1 MELELYSDL
10 SDSINYIVFFF
21 FMPFVIFQD
30 DSTLLFLSLP
40 FFIYWCSLS
49 LSLSRK
55 IPKYHGSQ
63 LCFSL
68 LKVLVSI
75 LWLSKGNQLLS
86 LVIGIWLLKILCVPI
101 VVNSFLLLTFKISS
115 YTIGLLYH
123 YKKPNGFKHN

>member
-21 FMPFVIFQD
+21 LHALCYFPGWFYSSILVFTILY
-30 DSTLLFLSLP
+30 LLVF
-40 FFIYWCSLS
+40 S

-101 VVNSFLLLTFKISS
+101 VVNSLLLLTFKISS